1 MGWSFV
7 FPSNIGTQRSVTL
20 PLTKQNFCIFQ
31 PAFAKNVRL
40 LQIKNSWIPTVSV
53 PKLLFCILWARHP
66 KSFWDT
72 LSQNYIKCFRHYS
85 RWVFVSLN
93 WDFFPVLTQI
103 SGRAWDWRSSL
114 QLSLENIFVINQS
127 VDFYWLKSMQFCPAV
142 TLASCSEGNGPL
154 MSAFVVLWPI
164 SDQFPPGGRGIEICW
179 CKWLKVWD
187 NVSLN
192 NQEMGSKRTVNPE
205 PEPQPPS
212 SALVTFIR
220 ALSCSEFNFIN
231 CDTRLLNADIVAA
244 LALNWIKVR
253 NFILIITK
261 YLLWIQWWCI
271 NLTVSCL
278 YWSRWHQLTHHLAEQ

>member
-53 PKLLFCILWARHP
+53 LKLLFCILWARHP

-103 SGRAWDWRSSL
+103 SGRARADAALCSCHWKIFLSS
-114 QLSLENIFVINQS
+114 INL
-127 VDFYWLKSMQFCPAV
+127 WILLTESMQFCPSV
-142 TLASCSEGNGPL
+142 TLASCLECNGL
-154 MSAFVVLWPI
+154 FMSAFVVLWGIP
-164 SDQFPPGGRGIEICW
+164 DQFPPEAEG
-179 CKWLKVWD
+179 LKSAG
-187 NVSLN
+187 VS
-192 NQEMGSKRTVNPE
+192 GSKCGTMSLQTIRKWAVNG
-205 PEPQPPS
+205 Q
-212 SALVTFIR
+212 
-220 ALSCSEFNFIN
+220 
-231 CDTRLLNADIVAA
+231 
-244 LALNWIKVR
+244 
-253 NFILIITK
+253 
-261 YLLWIQWWCI
+261 
-271 NLTVSCL
+271 
-278 YWSRWHQLTHHLAEQ
+278 